1 MVRGVS
7 KGFRGPELIREID
20 EAIDKGLARFLIKTQ
35 SKLNKRAPVDT
46 GRFASSWFISKGVV
60 DSESV
65 APEREAGTSQVD
77 DPVPYSGK
85 ITADADWWIQN
96 NLPYAERVCFDPKW
110 AKNGAGGAAWFT
122 TIANNLEKQAERDL
136 NYFLRK
142 VK

>member
-7 KGFRGPELIREID
+7 KGFRGPELIKEID

-35 SKLNKRAPVDT
+35 SKLNKSSPVDT
-46 GRFASSWFISKGVV
+46 GRFASSWFISQGVP
-60 DSESV
+60 DTSSV
-65 APEREAGTSQVD
+65 APEREEGTSQVT
-77 DPVPYSGK
+77 VTPYSGK
-85 ITADADWWIQN
+85 ITADSDWWIQN

-110 AKNGAGGAAWFT
+110 AKNGAGGAGWFT
-122 TIANNLEKQAERDL
+122 TIANNLTKQAERDL

>member
-7 KGFRGPELIREID
+7 KGFRGPELIKEID

-35 SKLNKRAPVDT
+35 SKLSQRAPVDS
-46 GRFASSWFISKGVV
+46 GRLASSWFISRGVP
-60 DSESV
+60 DTSSV
-65 APEREAGTSQVD
+65 APEKPKGAADVSVT
-77 DPVPYSGK
+77 PYSGK
-85 ITADADWWIQN
+85 ITADSDWWISC

-122 TIANNLEKQAERDL
+122 TIANNLTKQAERDL